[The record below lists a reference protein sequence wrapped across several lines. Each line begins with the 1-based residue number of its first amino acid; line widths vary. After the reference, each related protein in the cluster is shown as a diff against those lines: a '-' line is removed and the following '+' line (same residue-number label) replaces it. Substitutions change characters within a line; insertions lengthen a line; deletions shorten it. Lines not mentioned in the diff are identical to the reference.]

1 METPSR
7 TVGQVFA
14 ESLQP
19 NLEAATLATENETRV
34 RRFANGLLDMRL
46 PKLTE
51 LYDQMPEGPEKAMA
65 QAAMNDKVREL
76 GDELLQQDGYENRVR
91 WMASNLRDGR
101 IDKRFVD
108 SSFDFIKEAARQP
121 NPELSLETAKAFA
134 SGLLPAAGDF
144 FTGVYGVAR
153 YAPQAAFE
161 TLKEGKI
168 EEINRVLN
176 LIGKEP
182 IKQDDTPA
190 TKLSAY
196 AALQGTYETGRLLQR
211 VARTIA
217 DTEKDF
223 TDEALRARFNED
235 IDLYD
240 TIVSIERGQ
249 TKQRDPETGKYVQVV
264 PEDLVPNIAP
274 MGEVLSIDNAA
285 SFGAGLAAKKASQAV
300 AKNVLKKRVA
310 AAPRLMT
317 AADIEL
323 AEAAERAALQSSIP
337 LSQRAL
343 GRTME
348 AAGRAAETVAGS
360 PLVRGT
366 VAGTGTTLGTG
377 SPMAGVVAGVAA
389 ATSPRAKQVATMV
402 PGAVRRTGEKIA
414 TTPVTGT
421 TAKALKIFGDTA
433 KGALAGAA
441 TMAAP
446 ALFVGETPEEV
457 GTLIAGGAAFGAG
470 GSAVGQVKSGI
481 DSLGRSLWR
490 PDTKSVPESARVA
503 PSSYG
508 VPELDSQHANYV
520 SQLPANQA
528 NRVEALRKLIG
539 KQNQLFVLSPEAYDA
554 IPETQS
560 DTGAKSKGVFFKKT
574 GDNSMVALVR
584 GGSDVLIHE
593 VGHIVFE
600 SLPEQTKNRVLDS
613 VVEGYTPE
621 EIAAMAD
628 YYSQSGINL
637 PDQLS
642 IAKEIIAENYQ
653 VALNGG
659 PLGRLG
665 TPLGLAGEIYSTL
678 GQFAERLNLRNLV
691 PGADVVTSEELQFTP
706 SFIVQKALRNAL
718 EAANNDPGVSIPTT
732 APAPAPAP
740 APAAATPAPAPTPTP
755 TLTPEAAAP
764 AAPAAPAPAP
774 VAPTAPEAAVAV
786 PEVSQTPATTAP
798 ARPTPIGAPKI
809 YAKDEQ
815 RENIGTRQATPEVEA
830 ENKRIVT
837 EEVAKP
843 RSERRPIQI
852 DYNSAKVEESNPSPS
867 IKLTEPQRAKQ
878 RALADAGEAE
888 GIGDLFRE
896 VYDKVTVPYK
906 VQETKKGGLTTF
918 AFSLD
923 KVIRNIDMLGAWL
936 RRNPT
941 AAQNIRQ
948 VTGVDS
954 LSSPEFR
961 DQFQAYLTNQANGY
975 RGDGKPLVKTEDTR
989 AEDIPDPTPGYT
1001 PTPVPEGAA
1010 KLINSLMGVRNPVDY
1025 GANATAA
1032 QSYVQRL
1039 AKANGAALVETVP
1052 TAGGK
1057 PSAEFNTVNKALRDN
1072 GFDTQ
1077 LFHVAIE
1084 QLRLN
1089 RVVSPVKFRDDL
1101 SGVRAPLQG
1110 AIQAGFAPAL
1120 APDTPEF
1127 KRWFGKSKVV
1137 DDQGKPMVM
1146 FHGTDAP
1153 DFTVF
1158 RPNPALG
1165 GAIFVS
1171 PSAEYANMFTGA
1183 KGSRVYP
1190 VFVKAEK
1197 TYPRLIR
1204 WGDNEA
1210 AKLERAKELGYDSAR
1225 VTDGGKNPVINLAVF
1240 DPTQIKSATGNTG
1253 AFSPTNPDIR
1263 YAPSIQPEAPL
1274 AGETTVEKAAPKRPL
1289 ALPTYPIGGEEHVR
1303 EIDSLGQKNAPQT
1316 KESVKNLKYPLNPL
1330 PDSVTLPPR
1339 WGLVNRN
1346 IVGMARSYAEVL
1358 DVIDRVEKR
1367 LETVM
1372 QDSPEFA
1379 RESARFYRD
1388 MADSSLI
1395 MVDVA
1400 FPDERG
1406 LSVYEHA
1413 DLMLRFLALGS
1424 PRTDVSGNATKS
1436 SGSAAGAASGFTPG
1450 YKLGF
1455 TSQQLGA
1462 KETFNAWRNKGH
1474 FDLEATPGV
1483 DDKVRSFYL
1492 NGVSELIEIAQERN
1506 DVEAETMLLI
1516 RAAESLN
1523 LTEPGTKTLTPELKA
1538 ETMRQLDGKAT
1549 VDMWD
1554 MAGKGFAWPGFI
1566 LRKSERN
1573 KASQPFQWSQDKFAK
1588 KAMLGDTAWKTVQK
1602 DLGITDPSELR
1613 YQEARSLRIDG
1624 NSDWT
1629 RNTWAERIK
1638 QPFPPLTEFTYFTQG
1653 TEAGLTPGGGGPLY
1667 DAQQAMDGLVADRLN
1682 AKGLAPQ
1689 FGKTKLKARNAQEI
1703 LWALEKLDNPIEA
1716 NNDLSLFGNTF
1727 KSLQTEIGNL
1737 RLGKGVTKKTRA
1749 EAVLAAMDR
1758 AYAAMAMQQ
1767 IPFEVIT
1774 SGRSPAAD
1782 TIRGKLE
1789 QLTAAGVPNP
1799 VVVLTDYVADGLGD
1813 VINDLAT
1820 NSGLDITVDRVMRGE
1835 GGYTEGDVVTSA
1847 PNTNLVVRGNIEDV
1861 RNLNEIV
1868 ARALD
1873 QDGANVFR
1881 KPTVQELNDANVK
1894 KSFVVTFDTRG
1905 LTPVQRNAFFLDLA
1919 DLRDD
1924 SGNRFLT
1931 GFTEVE
1937 DGIAIG
1943 DQFYDGDMAAQ
1954 VDRKISEIKKIMDK
1968 YDVPRY
1974 RPDRLIVSTFKRGT
1988 PETELSQTPFARD
2001 LTKYLMDRVVAAG
2014 QSSTAFPQETN
2025 APSLLRRRAETV
2037 VATPQ
2042 RTATARKEELTRVAS
2057 AVDAAVLRGVL
2068 DEVTAKDI
2076 KGLLPK
2082 E

>member
-1 METPSR
+1 
-7 TVGQVFA
+7 
-14 ESLQP
+14 
-19 NLEAATLATENETRV
+19 
-34 RRFANGLLDMRL
+34 
-46 PKLTE
+46 
-51 LYDQMPEGPEKAMA
+51 
-65 QAAMNDKVREL
+65 
-76 GDELLQQDGYENRVR
+76 
-91 WMASNLRDGR
+91 
-101 IDKRFVD
+101 
-108 SSFDFIKEAARQP
+108 
-121 NPELSLETAKAFA
+121 
-134 SGLLPAAGDF
+134 
-144 FTGVYGVAR
+144 
-153 YAPQAAFE
+153 
-161 TLKEGKI
+161 
-168 EEINRVLN
+168 
-176 LIGKEP
+176 
-182 IKQDDTPA
+182 
-190 TKLSAY
+190 
-196 AALQGTYETGRLLQR
+196 
-211 VARTIA
+211 
-217 DTEKDF
+217 
-223 TDEALRARFNED
+223 
-235 IDLYD
+235 
-240 TIVSIERGQ
+240 
-249 TKQRDPETGKYVQVV
+249 
-264 PEDLVPNIAP
+264 

-323 AEAAERAALQSSIP
+323 AEAAERAALKSSIP

-348 AAGRAAETVAGS
+348 AAGRAAEAVAGS

-389 ATSPRAKQVATMV
+389 ATSPRAKQIATML

-421 TAKALKIFGDTA
+421 TAKALEIFGDTA

-490 PDTKSVPESARVA
+490 PDTKAVPESARVA

-628 YYSQSGINL
+628 YYSRSGINL

-732 APAPAPAP
+732 APTPAPAP
-740 APAAATPAPAPTPTP
+740 APVAATPTPAPAPTPTPTPTP

-815 RENIGTRQATPEVEA
+815 RENIGTRQATPEIEA

-1057 PSAEFNTVNKALRDN
+1057 PSAEFNTVNKSLRDN

-1127 KRWFGKSKVV
+1127 KRWFGDWEDPNAFSTKAKAPVSAVIEYLDEVQPTAGLQTQRPALRKLRPRIVY
-1137 DDQGKPMVM
+1137 
-1146 FHGTDAP
+1146 HGTDQNFTEFRKTGTGTV
-1153 DFTVF
+1153 DFGL
-1158 RPNPALG
+1158 LG
-1165 GAIFVS
+1165 SFETERTGIFF
-1171 PSAEYANMFTGA
+1171 AED
-1183 KGSRVYP
+1183 P
-1190 VFVKAEK
+1190 
-1197 TYPRLIR
+1197 
-1204 WGDNEA
+1204 EA
-1210 AKLERAKELGYDSAR
+1210 ASTFANREGGSVIPVYLDIKSPADLTTPDSTYDVLEEAGRSGRLALQANFQTWELFDGPEGRQFVDSLKKLGYDGVRMSEYVPDIKR
-1225 VTDGGKNPVINLAVF
+1225 STDVWVAF
-1240 DPTQIKSATGNTG
+1240 EPTQVKSATGNTG

-1274 AGETTVEKAAPKRPL
+1274 AGETTVEKATPKRPL

-1388 MADSSLI
+1388 MAESSLI

-1492 NGVSELIEIAQERN
+1492 NGLAELIEIAQERN

-1588 KAMLGDTAWKTVQK
+1588 RAMLGDTAWKTVQK
-1602 DLGITDPSELR
+1602 DLEITDPSELR

-1727 KSLQTEIGNL
+1727 QSLQTEIGNL

-1774 SGRSPAAD
+1774 SGQSPAAD

-1820 NSGLDITVDRVMRGE
+1820 NNGLDITVDRVMRGE

-1894 KSFVVTFDTRG
+1894 KSFAVTFDTRG

-1924 SGNRFLT
+1924 RGNRFLT
-1931 GFTEVE
+1931 GFTEVD

-1954 VDRKISEIKKIMDK
+1954 VDRKKSEIKEVMDK
-1968 YDVPRY
+1968 YNVPRV
-1974 RPDRLIVSTFKRGT
+1974 RSDRLIISTFKRGT

-2037 VATPQ
+2037 AATSQ
-2042 RTATARKEELTRVAS
+2042 RTATARKEELTKVAS

-2068 DEVTAKDI
+2068 DDVTAKDI